1 MQLLATIPMACSI
14 ITFVLGML
22 CIFAGSK
29 PGFMEDYHII
39 ALNTSGIGQDLIPT
53 PSAGSSSTPT
63 SISPGGIVSS
73 ISNLIP
79 REPGIGDNI
88 ANALGDIGNE
98 IADKLAEKLGIQEWY
113 SMHLMDTCEGSY
125 TPNAT
130 AKGAGY
136 NVSSCT
142 NATAMYHFNISSIIS
157 DQLSIGPLHL
167 NLGDIGWPSAIQ
179 DGLDT
184 LSAAMNA
191 TFVFYCIGIAAAG
204 LAIFTSLAAIFIT
217 GRLFSFLNWGLA
229 SLSLLAL
236 AIASIIV
243 TVLQDKAADII
254 NKFGNDIGVYAYKG
268 HKYLTLTWVATAIIA
283 VATIVWVAI
292 FHIGRKQNGR
302 EFHEKSLF
310 GRKSRQSGSVEFAR
324 RGA

>member
-1 MQLLATIPMACSI
+1 MACSI

-142 NATAMYHFNISSIIS
+142 NATAMC
-157 DQLSIGPLHL
+157 
-167 NLGDIGWPSAIQ
+167 WPSAIQ